1 VGKLILSPVLGMIL
15 LIGVLA
21 PLIVFLLLK
30 RFSELKTLSIKI
42 LLFSYWLG
50 FIFFPLFIFRKH
62 WEAQMVFW
70 KSSFWFVTFVVQM
83 DNNFWEEL
91 AKLLVIFITVWV
103 FRDQVKK
110 MFQKSS
116 SALAFG
122 YWVGLGYG
130 VGEAFTLMLC
140 MLFPK
145 AGKLFGL
152 NLFFAFVSWPA
163 VYERF
168 LAIQIHAIMGGLVAA
183 GIYFWYKDKSWI
195 KLVLF
200 FIIALLYHELVDGT
214 VLFITYFQSLKLAQL
229 IQNHFMFVV
238 LPVYVIF
245 GYLVIIF
252 LTRKLKMLKEES
264 SDSLTEFQT

>member
-1 VGKLILSPVLGMIL
+1 MGKLIMSPVLGMIL

-21 PLIVFLLLK
+21 PVIVFFLLK
-30 RFSELKTLSIKI
+30 RFSGLKTLPAKI
-42 LLFSYWLG
+42 WLFSYWLG

-62 WEAQMVFW
+62 WEVQMVFW
-70 KSSFWFVTFVVQM
+70 KRSFWFVTFVVQM

-91 AKLLVIFITVWV
+91 AKLLVIFISVWV
-103 FRDQVKK
+103 FREQVKK
-110 MFQKSS
+110 ILQKSS

-145 AGKLFGL
+145 VGKLFGL

-229 IQNHFMFVV
+229 IQNYFMFGVA
-238 LPVYVIF
+238 PVYVIF
-245 GYLVIIF
+245 GYLVIII
-252 LTRKLKMLKEES
+252 LAKKLKMLREES
-264 SDSLTEFQT
+264 SDSLTEFRT